1 MKKMFI
7 MATMIV
13 ALFALAGC
21 APASFDE
28 SKGILVVGLEADY
41 APFNWTAIQQNE
53 FTVQL
58 QGQNAYADGYDV
70 RMAREIA
77 DQLGYTLVIKKI
89 SWSGL
94 IPALQSGDID
104 VIIAG
109 MSPTEERQQ
118 TINFTNEYYRSEQ
131 VIVVR
136 ANGNYAN
143 ATSLQDF
150 NGARLVA
157 QLATLQDDLI
167 PQIPNVVRLTPL
179 DTYGDLTASVLSSV
193 ADGFIAELPVA
204 NAIVASNP
212 TLRVV
217 SFTGNNG
224 FAVSDDDVSVSI
236 GVRKIDTA
244 LRDAIN
250 GVLANI
256 STETRETWMTEA
268 TNRQPS

>member
-1 MKKMFI
+1 MKKMLTI
-7 MATMIV
+7 ATLIV
-13 ALFALAGC
+13 ALFALTGC
-21 APASFDE
+21 APAAFDE
-28 SKGILVVGLEADY
+28 SKGIIVVGLEADY
-41 APFNWTAIQQNE
+41 APFNWTAIQQSE
-53 FTVQL
+53 FTVKL

-77 DQLGYTLVIKKI
+77 NQLGYTLVIKKI
-89 SWSGL
+89 SWGGL

-109 MSPTEERQQ
+109 MSPTVERQQ
-118 TINFTNEYYRSEQ
+118 TINFTSEYYRSEQ
-131 VIVVR
+131 VIVVKT
-136 ANGNYAN
+136 NSTYAS
-143 ATSLQDF
+143 ATSLSDF
-150 NGARLVA
+150 TGAKLVA

-167 PQIPNVVRLTPL
+167 PQIPGVVRLTPL
-179 DTYGDLTASVLSSV
+179 DTYGDLTASVLSNV

-204 NAIVASNP
+204 NAIVAANP

-217 SFTGNNG
+217 AFTGNNG
-224 FAVSDDDVSVSI
+224 FSVSDDDVSVSI

-256 STETRETWMTEA
+256 SVETREVWMTEA
-268 TNRQPS
+268 INRQPS